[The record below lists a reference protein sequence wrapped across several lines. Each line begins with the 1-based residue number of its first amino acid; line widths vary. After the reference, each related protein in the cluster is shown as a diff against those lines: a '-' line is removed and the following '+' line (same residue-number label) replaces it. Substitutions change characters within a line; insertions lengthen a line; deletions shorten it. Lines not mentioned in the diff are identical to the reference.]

1 METLDMWEDVDAWC
15 GEKTHNDTKLWF
27 SVTSQ
32 RTDAEMIRLKLFGLS
47 RFQVVMR
54 RISILCT

>member
-1 METLDMWEDVDAWC
+1 MWEDVDAWC